1 VRTAPLI
8 RRGRAVSGEIGAY
21 LERLIQTELT
31 PGSRLPTER
40 ELAER
45 LDVSR
50 TSVREALRELEQRRL
65 IARSPGRG
73 TTVLP
78 RSDNAQALDGLDA
91 GSAEQD
97 DVAELRMLVEPQIAS
112 LAAQRATDTDL
123 VLLEQTLAA
132 SHAGLTP
139 TESLE
144 LDIRFHLQLAAAARN
159 PLLVSLCGLTNTWVH
174 DVRARSHA
182 TRPGR
187 RSSVEWHRTL
197 YDAVVAGDSEAA
209 TEAMIDHLSTV
220 ARLVEGAAP

>member
-144 LDIRFHLQLAAAARN
+144 LDIRFHLQLAAVRVDQYLGAR
-159 PLLVSLCGLTNTWVH
+159 
-174 DVRARSHA
+174 
-182 TRPGR
+182 
-187 RSSVEWHRTL
+187 RT
-197 YDAVVAGDSEAA
+197 GS
-209 TEAMIDHLSTV
+209 V
-220 ARLVEGAAP
+220 ARDPVGSPVLG